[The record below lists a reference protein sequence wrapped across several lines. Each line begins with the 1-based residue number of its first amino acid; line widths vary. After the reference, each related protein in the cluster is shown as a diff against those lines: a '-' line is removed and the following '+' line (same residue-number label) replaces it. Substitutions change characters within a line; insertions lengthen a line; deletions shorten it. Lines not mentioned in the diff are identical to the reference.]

1 MRWCRRRE
9 PRRETLWRPRQ
20 RLRTHPRRW
29 PHAAAPPARR
39 EARWARR
46 SRAAAPCAP
55 GQEAK
60 SAPGFQTRANSWR
73 LCALRAGKAART
85 HSNPSSSSWMAPVSG
100 LGAGGGSRG
109 RRSAERSGGAVTAR
123 PLLRGAD
130 ADRPNATADG
140 GPRRRG
146 GVPHA
151 RPLPA
156 PRHGGGAPASP
167 VSSAGPALGAPDGS
181 AKCTCSRRAGGAA
194 MAPRRRNARG
204 ASGSGA
210 ARDCRK
216 CVMMIGTYIERRF
229 FDAAAQRCGLRWLS
243 DAAGGSAGG
252 KVCFP

>member
-1 MRWCRRRE
+1 M
-9 PRRETLWRPRQ
+9 
-20 RLRTHPRRW
+20 
-29 PHAAAPPARR
+29 AS
-39 EARWARR
+39 R
-46 SRAAAPCAP
+46 SRASSTARGTLGASEPRC
-55 GQEAK
+55 
-60 SAPGFQTRANSWR
+60 SS
-73 LCALRAGKAART
+73 LRAGGRGKVSSGFKHAQTAGGFARHASTAAART

-109 RRSAERSGGAVTAR
+109 RRSAERSGVAVTAR

-130 ADRPNATADG
+130 AERPNATAAG

-156 PRHGGGAPASP
+156 PRHGGGAPPSPDSAS
-167 VSSAGPALGAPDGS
+167 GPGLGAPAGS

-194 MAPRRRNARG
+194 MATTLPQRTQRERV
-204 ASGSGA
+204 GSGA
-210 ARDCRK
+210 TLPESRK
-216 CVMMIGTYIERRF
+216 WVMIGRHIGRV
-229 FDAAAQRCGLRWLS
+229 FDAAAQRCGCAGVLL